1 MREIWT
7 DFRWGLTGESQ
18 QMVVEDG
25 KVVERAA
32 HIDIEGAQG
41 RVVNVEGQWLLPAFN
56 DAHCHILPTGL
67 DLRKLHLGP
76 YGTPAEVLD
85 AVRDYLPRVPEGDW
99 LQAVHYDQTRFPDGE
114 HLTSAALDAI
124 STDVPILLRHVNG
137 HASVANSAALRVAGV
152 DGATPDPTGG
162 TYVRDASGALT
173 GVLLER
179 AHEHVSHA
187 KPMPSLEE
195 MVEAIL
201 AAGESMR
208 SLGITCASD
217 MMTGQ
222 WDLDREL
229 EAYRLASERGCKVR
243 LRLYLQWTP
252 LLGPRAMDPG
262 RLEEHRLAMD
272 PELCRIAGVK
282 IFADGAI
289 GSATA
294 AIYGRFTTS
303 EGPGVI
309 DGQLIY
315 APERLDKM
323 VTVGHDAGY
332 CVSIHTIGDRS
343 TDLVMDSFA
352 KTDDPARHRIEHAML
367 LSDAQ
372 IERMAELGCH
382 LAMQPEFLFRLGHAY
397 KRQLGPE
404 RASKLKRL
412 RSVLDAGI
420 RLSLNSDRPIVAG
433 DPWDGIRAAVNRPP
447 GFDPGEALTTVEA
460 INAYTAGG
468 ADANDEIETLGQLEE
483 GQWADYQL
491 YADDPLAS
499 PAPKR
504 TACGKGERGGPLAIH
519 GNDS

>member
-7 DFRWGLTGESQ
+7 DFRWGLSGEPQ

-25 KVVERAA
+25 KVVERGV
-32 HIDIEGAQG
+32 HLDVEGAPG
-41 RVVNVEGQWLLPAFN
+41 RSVALEGQWVLPAFN

-67 DLRKLHLGP
+67 DLRKLHLGSC
-76 YGTPAEVLD
+76 GTPQEVLD
-85 AVRDYLPRVPEGDW
+85 AVRDHLANVPEGDW
-99 LQAVHYDQTRFPDGE
+99 LQAVHYDQTRFPEGV
-114 HLTSAALDAI
+114 HLSSAQLDAI
-124 STDVPILLRHVNG
+124 SADVPILLRHVNG
-137 HASVANSAALRVAGV
+137 HASVANSAALRTAGV
-152 DGATPDPTGG
+152 DASTPDPAGG

-179 AHEHVSHA
+179 AHEHVTHA

-229 EAYRLASERGCKVR
+229 EAYRLASERGCAVR

-252 LLGPRAMDPG
+252 LLGPRRMSEARLDEHRRAMDPN
-262 RLEEHRLAMD
+262 
-272 PELCRIAGVK
+272 LCRIAGVK

-303 EGPGVI
+303 EGPGDT

-315 APERLDKM
+315 APERLEKM
-323 VTVGHDAGY
+323 VLEGAAAGY
-332 CVSIHTIGDRS
+332 SVSVHTIGDRS
-343 TDLVMDSFA
+343 TDHVMDAYA
-352 KTDDPARHRIEHAML
+352 KTDDPSRHRIEHAML

-397 KRQLGPE
+397 RRQLGPE
-404 RASKLKRL
+404 RAAKLKRL
-412 RSVLDAGI
+412 RSVLDAGV

-433 DPWDGIRAAVNRPP
+433 DPWDGIRAAANRPE
-447 GFDPGEALTTVEA
+447 GFDPAEALTLVEA

-468 ADANDEIETLGQLEE
+468 ADATDEIESLGQLEE
-483 GQWADYQL
+483 GQWADYQI
-491 YADDPLAS
+491 YADDPLAATS
-499 PAPKR
+499 AGQGPSPKR
-504 TACGKGERGGPLAIH
+504 VKVGRGVA
-519 GNDS
+519 